1 MALPKLATAT
11 YELQLPSTAETV
23 KYRPFLVKEQKVLM
37 MASESKDNKQITE
50 AVRNIVTNCTF
61 GKLDVDKLPLFD
73 IEYIFIKLRAK
84 SVGEKAM
91 VSVLCPDDKK
101 TRVPVEVNLDQIDMT
116 MKEDHSNIINI
127 TDKVSINMGYP
138 MLRDFTNTKTN
149 VDDTSAAFSLIKM
162 CISSVSEGNKTHERV
177 DFTDKDLDEFIDS
190 LNTEQ
195 LGKVMKFFDTMPKLR
210 HVAKVVNPNT
220 KHESEIVIEG
230 LASFLA

>member
-1 MALPKLATAT
+1 
-11 YELQLPSTAETV
+11 
-23 KYRPFLVKEQKVLM
+23 
-37 MASESKDNKQITE
+37 
-50 AVRNIVTNCTF
+50 
-61 GKLDVDKLPLFD
+61 
-73 IEYIFIKLRAK
+73 
-84 SVGEKAM
+84 
-91 VSVLCPDDKK
+91 
-101 TRVPVEVNLDQIDMT
+101 

-127 TDKVSINMGYP
+127 TDEVSINMGYP

-149 VDDTSAAFSLIKM
+149 VDDTSAAFSIIKM

>member
-91 VSVLCPDDKK
+91 VSVL
-101 TRVPVEVNLDQIDMT
+101 
-116 MKEDHSNIINI
+116 
-127 TDKVSINMGYP
+127 
-138 MLRDFTNTKTN
+138 
-149 VDDTSAAFSLIKM
+149 
-162 CISSVSEGNKTHERV
+162 
-177 DFTDKDLDEFIDS
+177 
-190 LNTEQ
+190 
-195 LGKVMKFFDTMPKLR
+195 
-210 HVAKVVNPNT
+210 
-220 KHESEIVIEG
+220 
-230 LASFLA
+230 

>member
-91 VSVLCPDDKK
+91 VSVLCQDDKK

-127 TDKVSINMGYP
+127 TDEVSINMGYP